1 MSEGKFPKKTVVL
14 VHGLWM
20 HGWVMELLKLRL
32 KHCGFRAVIFSYP
45 SMSNSLS
52 KNAHI
57 LSDFVAGIAS
67 SHIHFV
73 GHSLGGLLI
82 MQMLSEYP
90 DQRAERIVLVG
101 SPCQASYIAS
111 KMARSKLGQYFI
123 GHSMLQYLKQNLS
136 ECTDRCEVG
145 SIAGSR
151 SLGAGRLLGGLP
163 CPNDGVVA
171 VEETKIPGLYDHITL
186 NVSHSEMLI
195 SSSVAKQVCMFLQ
208 NGNFSHRPKL

>member
-1 MSEGKFPKKTVVL
+1 M
-14 VHGLWM
+14 HGLWV

-32 KHCGFRAVIFSYP
+32 KRCGYRAVIFSYP

-52 KNAHI
+52 QNAHI

-67 SHIHFV
+67 SRIYFF

-90 DQRAERIVLVG
+90 DQRVERIVLAG
-101 SPCQASYIAS
+101 SPCKASYIAS
-111 KMARSKLGQYFI
+111 KMARFKLGRYLI
-123 GHSMLQYLKQNLS
+123 GHSMLQYLKQNLP
-136 ECTDRCEVG
+136 ECTDKCEVG

-171 VEETKIPGLYDHITL
+171 VEETKIPGLHDQITL
-186 NVSHSEMLI
+186 NVSHSGMLI

-208 NGNFSHRPKL
+208 NGNFSHSLRL